1 MCLCR
6 NGPPGASPS
15 LQTSDMVPV
24 EITFLEFIPKTGC
37 NFFLNITFIWNSNT
51 FSLLNAVYLYIQK
64 TGSREQYPVNA
75 SNIIRPC
82 QAEVL
87 LYRLCSRWPQGCLS
101 LSPDPCFTF
110 QDFSVGLFLM
120 QVIWPRSHSIL
131 KCSVYP
137 WVARC
142 FSFHWS
148 FLIIERNEIKSQP
161 FLIITAILEN
171 IDKEEVM
178 MYVYIHGQKVRT
190 SRYKIKKLWACNIQH
205 GDCHQ

>member
-15 LQTSDMVPV
+15 LQTSDMVLV

-37 NFFLNITFIWNSNT
+37 NFFLNITFIWNSNIL
-51 FSLLNAVYLYIQK
+51 SLLNAIYLYIQK

-82 QAEVL
+82 QAEI
-87 LYRLCSRWPQGCLS
+87 LYRLCSAGLRAVS

-110 QDFSVGLFLM
+110 QDYLVGLFLM
-120 QVIWPRSHSIL
+120 QVIWPRCHSIL

-137 WVARC
+137 WVACC

-161 FLIITAILEN
+161 FLIIT
-171 IDKEEVM
+171 
-178 MYVYIHGQKVRT
+178 
-190 SRYKIKKLWACNIQH
+190 
-205 GDCHQ
+205 